1 MKIRSIVC
9 TVVAG
14 LTINILLV
22 NVVYAYL
29 DPGTGGALIQGILA
43 ALATIVVIG
52 KLYWYRLLRFFG
64 IRKSKVDKEQIE
76 TSDEQNNSK

>member
-1 MKIRSIVC
+1 MRIKSIVA
-9 TVVAG
+9 TVVLG
-14 LTINILLV
+14 LIGNILLV
-22 NVVYAYL
+22 NGAYAYL
-29 DPGTGGALIQGILA
+29 DPGTGSALIQGILA
-43 ALATIVVIG
+43 ALATIAVVG